1 MNQLKKFLLKHQHS
15 PYFLLFI
22 GLLSSLFFTVTFL
35 INRSISLEGGHWFF
49 SGGLRLVYAI
59 VLFTIGFILFKGVAY
74 FKLIIKE
81 YCNNFKFWTI
91 AGTIG
96 FGFFYSLLCYAAAF
110 SPAWIVATTWQIT
123 IISSLFILTFF
134 GKKLSKK
141 IWFFTIFIFIGI
153 ILVNLSYFD
162 MSNLKTLLLGSIP
175 VLIASISYPLGNQ
188 MVWEEKQKRKELQKK
203 LTVLNNSFAKVFLLM
218 LGSVPFW
225 IVLYFFSEPT
235 PPKLSQYISVAIITI
250 ISGIMA
256 TSLFLYARSK
266 ATSSSKLM
274 LVDSTQA
281 SQIFFALIGE
291 ILFYGATLPNTI
303 GMIGLSITIIGI
315 IAISRAKE

>member
-1 MNQLKKFLLKHQHS
+1 MNQLKKILLKHQKS

-59 VLFTIGFILFKGVAY
+59 VLFTIGFVLFKGISY
-74 FKLIIKE
+74 CKLIIHE
-81 YCNNFKFWTI
+81 YYSNFRFWTI

-162 MSNLKTLLLGSIP
+162 ISNIKILLLSSVP
-175 VLIASISYPLGNQ
+175 VLIASISYPLG
-188 MVWEEKQKRKELQKK
+188 
-203 LTVLNNSFAKVFLLM
+203 
-218 LGSVPFW
+218 
-225 IVLYFFSEPT
+225 
-235 PPKLSQYISVAIITI
+235 
-250 ISGIMA
+250 
-256 TSLFLYARSK
+256 
-266 ATSSSKLM
+266 
-274 LVDSTQA
+274 
-281 SQIFFALIGE
+281 
-291 ILFYGATLPNTI
+291 
-303 GMIGLSITIIGI
+303 
-315 IAISRAKE
+315 